1 MAHAPLDPELIE
13 GKVADE
19 LVCTICCMIMYQ
31 PLSGC
36 ADGHTYC
43 SPCLRQVVKT
53 QKRCPECRR
62 TSKPSDLRRNRPIEK
77 LIADLPCHC
86 SNATPF
92 ASVSVVGT
100 GGGAKRART
109 SEFRSLTVAG
119 LRDALTKR
127 GLDSTGIKTD
137 LVSRRKPAGTR
148 SHRLADPCLGL
159 THVTRTRHRAV
170 EADVIPPCEW
180 HGTVDRLAAHLRG
193 ECPNELC
200 ACPHASCEMSVPRCR
215 LAAHTNEF
223 CVHRP
228 ASCPH
233 AGCRAQALPH
243 PPHRPVATL
252 CPLPPPPQDGPQT
265 PPPRLG
271 PGHSVDARGALA
283 RVPARRGRVRV
294 RRAAAAA
301 AAQAAQGQGL
311 PAHGD
316 PLSLPRLRAAAAGA
330 RARLPPPPAPG

>member
-43 SPCLRQVVKT
+43 APCLRQVVKT

-86 SNATPF
+86 SNAAPF

-127 GLDSTGIKTD
+127 GLDSTGIKAD

-148 SHRLADPCLGL
+148 SHNLADPCL
-159 THVTRTRHRAV
+159 A
-170 EADVIPPCEW
+170 
-180 HGTVDRLAAHLRG
+180 
-193 ECPNELC
+193 
-200 ACPHASCEMSVPRCR
+200 
-215 LAAHTNEF
+215 
-223 CVHRP
+223 
-228 ASCPH
+228 
-233 AGCRAQALPH
+233 
-243 PPHRPVATL
+243 
-252 CPLPPPPQDGPQT
+252 
-265 PPPRLG
+265 
-271 PGHSVDARGALA
+271 
-283 RVPARRGRVRV
+283 
-294 RRAAAAA
+294 
-301 AAQAAQGQGL
+301 
-311 PAHGD
+311 
-316 PLSLPRLRAAAAGA
+316 
-330 RARLPPPPAPG
+330 

>member
-1 MAHAPLDPELIE
+1 MADAPLDPELIE

-43 SPCLRQVVKT
+43 APCLRQVVKT

-86 SNATPF
+86 SNAAPF

-109 SEFRSLTVAG
+109 SEFRLLTVAG

-127 GLDSTGIKTD
+127 GLDSTGIKAD

-148 SHRLADPCLGL
+148 SHNLADPCLGL
-159 THVTRTRHRAV
+159 THVTRTRHRCSRGRRDPSVRMAR
-170 EADVIPPCEW
+170 DRGPPG
-180 HGTVDRLAAHLRG
+180 GTSARRVPERALR
-193 ECPNELC
+193 
-200 ACPHASCEMSVPRCR
+200 M
-215 LAAHTNEF
+215 
-223 CVHRP
+223 
-228 ASCPH
+228 
-233 AGCRAQALPH
+233 
-243 PPHRPVATL
+243 
-252 CPLPPPPQDGPQT
+252 
-265 PPPRLG
+265 PPR
-271 PGHSVDARGALA
+271 
-283 RVPARRGRVRV
+283 
-294 RRAAAAA
+294 
-301 AAQAAQGQGL
+301 
-311 PAHGD
+311 
-316 PLSLPRLRAAAAGA
+316 
-330 RARLPPPPAPG
+330 